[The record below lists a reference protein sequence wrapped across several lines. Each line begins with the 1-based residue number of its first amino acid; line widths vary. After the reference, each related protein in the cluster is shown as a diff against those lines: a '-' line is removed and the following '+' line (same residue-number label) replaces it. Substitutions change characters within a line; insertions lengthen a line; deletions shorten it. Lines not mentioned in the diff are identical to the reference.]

1 MKIETVNDDSRCS
14 SGTAEVWPATNA
26 TGAVRFRV
34 GGRLRFLSHA
44 ETMRLWQRVC
54 ARVGICVAYTQ
65 GFNPHPK
72 ISLPLPRTVGVAS
85 DDELLVLRLRD
96 ERGLPNGPEGPVSC
110 AAWESRTGETLRRAV
125 PAGIEVVSVRL
136 MASRVSFRCDSAVYE
151 FPLRRPGCEGAQER
165 RRKVEWVLTSERL
178 MVERKS
184 PKSRDVRSIDV
195 RPFLKSIVLEDDG
208 LTVEC
213 DVTAS
218 GSVRV
223 DEMMR
228 VLGVEADDLA
238 APIRRTRV
246 RWNLA

>member
-1 MKIETVNDDSRCS
+1 MKIETLNDDSPCS
-14 SGTAEVWPATNA
+14 SGAAEVWPATNA
-26 TGAVRFRV
+26 TAAVRFRL

-54 ARVGICVAYTQ
+54 ARAGICVKYTQ

-72 ISLPLPRTVGVAS
+72 MSLPLPRAVGVAS
-85 DDELLVLRLRD
+85 EDDLLVLRLRD
-96 ERGLPNGPEGPVSC
+96 ERGLPHGPEGPVSR
-110 AAWESRTGETLRRAV
+110 AAWEAWTRESLGRAV
-125 PAGIEVVSVRL
+125 PDGIEILSVRL
-136 MASRVSFRCDSAVYE
+136 MASGVSFRCDAAVYE
-151 FPLRRPGCEGAQER
+151 FPLRRLGPER
-165 RRKVEWVLTSERL
+165 ADERSRKVEWVLTSESL
-178 MVERKS
+178 MIERKS
-184 PKSRDVRSIDV
+184 PKSRDARSIDV
-195 RPFLKSIVLEDDG
+195 RPFLTSIALDDDG

-228 VLGVEADDLA
+228 ILGVGADDLA
-238 APIRRTRV
+238 GPIRRTRV